1 MCGAN
6 PGDRRHGRCRCWS
19 IHFCLDQP
27 PVCRLARPSA
37 YPGVSGPSYA
47 SSPSC
52 TAGPLCALRATLP
65 TSPPGTCRRPFNTGP
80 LSVLSQ
86 SVKNNTQ
93 VLINC
98 RNNRKLLARVKAFD
112 RHCNMVLENAK
123 EMWTE
128 VPKASKGQK
137 KAKPI
142 NKDRFMSKVFIRGD
156 SVILV
161 LRNPL

>member
-6 PGDRRHGRCRCWS
+6 PGDRQHGVDALFEPWPLD
-19 IHFCLDQP
+19 CLAPACSSLAGCSPTGP
-27 PVCRLARPSA
+27 PVNQRFS
-37 YPGVSGPSYA
+37 
-47 SSPSC
+47 
-52 TAGPLCALRATLP
+52 
-65 TSPPGTCRRPFNTGP
+65 
-80 LSVLSQ
+80 
-86 SVKNNTQ
+86 
-93 VLINC
+93 
-98 RNNRKLLARVKAFD
+98 RVKAFD
-112 RHCNMVLENAK
+112 RLVLENAK